1 MIRSHSVFSAPR
13 SICLYGVAVVALLCM
28 GLGTTGLIA
37 QPATPLSFHSE
48 GNPIIRDGSYY
59 SADAAPLSSGGKL
72 YIYFGRDQAER
83 RQGAFRMF
91 EYGVGATEDPT
102 SGDWTLYRANL
113 VPGEVFTWAT
123 GNNAYAGQVAKGADG
138 RFYWYV
144 PVEWKNTEVP
154 NRMVIGV
161 AVSDSPVGPW
171 SDPIGK
177 PLLTWLDVFGNERRG
192 QEVIDPHVFTDTD
205 GAVYLYW
212 GSWYVA
218 RVVRLAPSMTATEG
232 PIVRLSG
239 LDAFFEAPWV
249 FKRDGTYYLVY
260 DWKRGGSQ
268 WTPSNYQAAIAY
280 ATSSSPLGPWQFQD
294 IILSG
299 TSSTTVHPSL
309 VEHKG
314 RWWITYHTKDAK
326 DGGHFRRSVAIDEVH
341 WDGAT
346 ILPVRQTWADNPAFR
361 LTKNLGA
368 DAKVSASFTEQPPMT
383 VGALNDGRPET
394 VLLPPDIWGNY
405 RGNTNTK
412 ETDWIRYAW
421 DVPVRIN
428 GVGIQF
434 HRDSS
439 WIRPPYKWILECQD
453 DRGQWIPI
461 TIKDYPTEAGQWI
474 EVTFPP
480 VTTRTLRAIFWGQ
493 PAGEYFHS
501 VAVTEWEVYAVQTE
515 NLATG
520 SVQTAVG
527 HRPQLPPA
535 IELPFGEAGTLPV
548 PVLWR
553 DVEPRRYEAAGTFTA
568 EGRAIG
574 QAAGFIKAEVVV
586 GGAEAVKAEAVQPL
600 R

>member
-1 MIRSHSVFSAPR
+1 MIIHFHIVFSGHR
-13 SICLYGVAVVALLCM
+13 SIRRIGVSAIAALCIC
-28 GLGTTGLIA
+28 LGTAGLVA
-37 QPATPLSFHSE
+37 QAPMPHSFHSE

-59 SADAAPLSSGGKL
+59 SADAAPLSSDGKL

-83 RQGAFRMF
+83 WQGSFQLF
-91 EYGVGATEDPT
+91 QYGLLVTEDPT

-113 VPGEVFTWAT
+113 VPGEVFAWAT
-123 GNNAYAGQVAKGADG
+123 GNRAYAGQVAKGADG

-177 PLLTWLDVFGNERRG
+177 PLLTWWDVFGNQTTG

-212 GSWYVA
+212 GSWFVA
-218 RVVRLAPSMTATEG
+218 RAVKLAPSMTATEG
-232 PIVRLSG
+232 PIVRMSG

-260 DWKRGGSQ
+260 DWKRGGSR

-280 ATSSSPLGPWQFQD
+280 ATSSSPLGPWQFQA

-309 VEHKG
+309 VEHNG
-314 RWWITYHTKDAK
+314 RWWLTYHTKDAQG
-326 DGGHFRRSVAIDEVH
+326 GGHFRRSVAMDEVH

-346 ILPVRQTWADNPAFR
+346 ILPVQQTWADHPAFR
-361 LTKNLGA
+361 LTKNLGV
-368 DAKVSASFTEQPPMT
+368 DAQVSASFTEQPPMT
-383 VGALNDGRPET
+383 LGALNDGRPET
-394 VLLPPDIWGNY
+394 ALLPPDLWGNY
-405 RGNTNTK
+405 RGDTNTQ
-412 ETDWIRYAW
+412 ETDWIQYDW
-421 DVPVRIN
+421 QVPVRIH

-434 HRDSS
+434 HRDSN
-439 WIRPPYKWILECQD
+439 WIRPPHKWRLEYQD
-453 DRGQWIPI
+453 DRGEWTPFPVE
-461 TIKDYPTEAGQWI
+461 DYPTEVNRWI
-474 EVTFPP
+474 EVPLAP
-480 VTTRTLRAIFWGQ
+480 VTTQRLRATFWGQ

-501 VAVTEWEVYAVQTE
+501 VAVTEWEVYAVQAEHLTT
-515 NLATG
+515 L
-520 SVQTAVG
+520 SVKTAVG
-527 HRPQLPPA
+527 YPPQLPSTM
-535 IELPFGEAGTLPV
+535 ELPFGEAGRLPV

-553 DVEPRRYEAAGTFTA
+553 DVEPQQVGAPGAFTV
-568 EGRAIG
+568 EGRASG
-574 QAAGFIKAEVVV
+574 QAAGFIEAQVVV
-586 GGAEAVKAEAVQPL
+586 GGADAAN
-600 R
+600 